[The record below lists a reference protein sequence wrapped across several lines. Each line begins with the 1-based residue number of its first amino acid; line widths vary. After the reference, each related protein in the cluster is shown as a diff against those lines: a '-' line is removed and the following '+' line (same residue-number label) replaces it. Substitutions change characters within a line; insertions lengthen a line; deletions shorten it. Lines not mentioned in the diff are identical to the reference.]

1 MTDEVDR
8 RAGPPL
14 PDAALFPLAS
24 PAGQRLVAAVFA
36 HDLPGCTVH
45 LPTEALEPA
54 TWTSLFETV
63 HAQRGDA
70 LLAWAIHDGHWPSTP
85 AQREIALAAN
95 QRNMALAVLL
105 ERELADLADDAERA
119 GVDLRVLKG
128 PASAHL
134 DELDP
139 ARRSFGDLD
148 LLVRA
153 EDLDT
158 MAGVL
163 TARGG
168 RRRYAE
174 PHRGFDRRFSKGM
187 SFAFDRNCEVDLH
200 RSLTSGA
207 FGLSIVLDDL
217 FNDPEPFLVGG
228 RRMLAL
234 DRTNRF
240 LHATYHALLGADRV
254 RLNAL
259 RDVVHTA
266 PRDDHEVRRALAR
279 ARRWHGEAV
288 VARATRLACA
298 WFGWTPTPVLGAWAR
313 GYVPSARD
321 RRWMAAYVGG
331 GRSYAGQMLVGLE
344 AIPGLRDRLAYAA
357 ANARS
362 PRPAPTSERWRRG
375 VRALHHA
382 VTP

>member
-1 MTDEVDR
+1 VTGATVLE
-8 RAGPPL
+8 GPAL
-14 PDAALFPLAS
+14 RDGALFPPGS
-24 PAGQRLVAAVFA
+24 PAVQPLVAAVFA
-36 HDLPGCTVH
+36 HDLPGCAVH
-45 LPTEALEPA
+45 LPTEPLEPA
-54 TWTSLFETV
+54 AWTSVFESV

-70 LLAWAIHDGHWPSTP
+70 LLAWAIHDGHWPATP
-85 AQREIALAAN
+85 AQRQAALTAN

-105 ERELADLADDAERA
+105 ERELADLADDADRA
-119 GVDLRVLKG
+119 GIDLRVLKG

-153 EDLDT
+153 DDLDA
-158 MAGVL
+158 MARVL
-163 TARGG
+163 EARGG

-187 SFAFDRNCEVDLH
+187 SFTFERNCEVDLH
-200 RSLTSGA
+200 RSLASGA

-217 FNDPEPFLVGG
+217 FTEPEPFVVGG
-228 RRMLAL
+228 RRVLAL
-234 DRTNRF
+234 GRTNRF
-240 LHATYHALLGADRV
+240 LHAAYHALLGADRV

-288 VARATRLACA
+288 VARATRLACT
-298 WFGWTPTPVLGAWAR
+298 WFGWTPTTVLDAWAG
-313 GYVPSARD
+313 GYVTTARD

-344 AIPGLRDRLAYAA
+344 AIPGVRDRVAYVT

-362 PRPAPTSERWRRG
+362 PRPAPVAERWKRG
-375 VRALHHA
+375 IRALHHA
-382 VTP
+382 VAP